1 MLSAVNIISEMQ
13 ANLYSIAM
21 MVLLLSMLMA
31 QNIGIKMESCIA
43 MMVLS
48 LSMLMAQKIG
58 V

>member
-1 MLSAVNIISEMQ
+1 MQ